1 MKHILFTFLMAAL
14 LCSCQQDKAKPNP
27 FIEESK
33 MEDIL
38 YDVTLLYGAQNTNSF
53 AIDTVK
59 SIQMSDIF
67 KKYDIDSLAFVE
79 NSRYYI
85 ALKKGVYFDMQMRVM
100 NRLKK
105 EQEKLEKDFPQTD
118 ERIDLLK
125 KSDSLVEKP
134 TIEEAELQP
143 ISTVDTNADK
153 LELLKKNKQAKQ
165 KTSVEKKEKF
175 QLANKKKILELL

>member
-1 MKHILFTFLMAAL
+1 MAAL

-53 AIDTVK
+53 AIDTIK

-85 ALKKGVYFDMQMRVM
+85 TLKKGVYFDMQTRVM

-105 EQEKLEKDFPQTD
+105 EQEKLEGDLPKAD
-118 ERIDLLK
+118 ERVDLSK
-125 KSDSLVEKP
+125 RSDSLIAKP
-134 TIEEAELQP
+134 TMEEAELQP
-143 ISTVDTNADK
+143 ISSVDTKADK
-153 LELLKKNKQAKQ
+153 LLPVTKDMSTKEKASKIKMEKHEL
-165 KTSVEKKEKF
+165 SEKKKAVE
-175 QLANKKKILELL
+175 